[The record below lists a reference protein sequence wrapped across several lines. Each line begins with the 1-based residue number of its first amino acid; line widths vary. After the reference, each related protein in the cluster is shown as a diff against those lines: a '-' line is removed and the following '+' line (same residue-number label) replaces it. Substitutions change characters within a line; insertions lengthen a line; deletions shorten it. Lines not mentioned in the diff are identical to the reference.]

1 MKTKYI
7 TSILFLASIASSQ
20 AITVADPTAHII
32 AKTSQVE
39 NIAKYV
45 EMVNNQV
52 EQINTLK
59 GQLEQVTEYVDRFG
73 DPESLLDITGV
84 DDLISSFNQ
93 SGVGKTIETI
103 RSEVDGASAIKYTA
117 SGLYTE
123 ISDQTASGV
132 DVERNP
138 EDYKEFAAV
147 QNASANFSKVYDDVQ
162 ERRTDLKENIAETT
176 EALEAST
183 TDAETQ
189 KLTGVLIAQSSELE
203 AIDSELNAAAYQA
216 TLQDIENR
224 NEDARQ
230 SQAAYEEH
238 AADKEDAYKKMQA
251 LLQPDTSKPLKF
263 GKPNW

>member
-1 MKTKYI
+1 MKTKHII
-7 TSILFLASIASSQ
+7 TILSVASIPSAQ
-20 AITVADPTAHII
+20 ALTVADPTAHII
-32 AKTSQVE
+32 AKTSQIE

-52 EQINTLK
+52 EQIQTLK

-73 DPESLLDITGV
+73 DPESLTEITGV
-84 DDLISSFNQ
+84 DDLISSISK

-117 SGLYTE
+117 SGLYEE
-123 ISDQTASGV
+123 ITSKTSSGV
-132 DVERNP
+132 EVERDP
-138 EDYKEFAAV
+138 EDYKQFAAI
-147 QNASANFSKVYDDVQ
+147 QNASENYTEVYDDVQ
-162 ERRTDLKENIAETT
+162 ERRAALKENIAETT

-189 KLTGVLIAQSSELE
+189 KLTGVLIAQSTELE
-203 AIDSELNAAAYQA
+203 AIDNELNAAAYQA

-230 SQAAYEEH
+230 SQAAYEDH
-238 AADKEDAYKKMQA
+238 AADKEDAYTKMQA
-251 LLQPDTSKPLKF
+251 ILQPETNKPLRF
-263 GKPNW
+263 GGSN